1 MKGTQFFEDMKNIYK
16 DVQNLEEVKEIE
28 LDGKKIEIN
37 KLYQWE
43 IIENIYQNQQKQL
56 EKSLKKIEKYIET

>member
-43 IIENIYQNQQKQL
+43 IIEKIYQNQ
-56 EKSLKKIEKYIET
+56 

>member
-56 EKSLKKIEKYIET
+56 EKSLKKIEKYI

>member
-1 MKGTQFFEDMKNIYK
+1 M
-16 DVQNLEEVKEIE
+16 

-43 IIENIYQNQQKQL
+43 IIENIYQNQKKYL
-56 EKSLKKIEKYIET
+56 DKSLKKMEKYI